1 MNLNQL
7 RTLIHVG
14 ELGSLSKASER
25 LYLAQPALSRQ
36 IRALEE
42 ELGRKLFTR
51 HGRGMVLTE
60 TGEMLRDRA
69 MNILNQVEAARAD
82 AIASTGWVRGNVTIG
97 LPPTVAHILAGRLA
111 KQFSQQYPDVRLHF
125 TSAFTSTLI
134 EWLKNGSI
142 DLAILYDPKTPSDL
156 RLQPLFIEELFL
168 VSQADAKLSTK
179 RPVPF
184 KRLAK
189 ETLMLPGRQHSLRQL
204 VERQAENAGC
214 QLNVSI
220 EADALIIL
228 KDFVSLGLGS
238 AILPLP
244 SVHKE
249 VMEGSMSAAPLKDP
263 QLTRRLVLATPID
276 RALSNAVHR
285 ATELIEAEVFEMV
298 ATEIWMGEPL

>member
-1 MNLNQL
+1 MNLKQL

-25 LYLAQPALSRQ
+25 LCLAQPALSRQ

-42 ELGRKLFTR
+42 ELGRALFTR

-69 MNILNQVEAARAD
+69 VNILKQVEAARAD
-82 AIASTGWVRGNVTIG
+82 AIASTGLVLGNVTIG
-97 LPPTVAHILAGRLA
+97 LPPTVADVLAGRLA
-111 KQFSQQYPDVRLHF
+111 KQFSLQYPDVHLHF
-125 TSAFTSTLI
+125 TSAFTNTLMD
-134 EWLKNGSI
+134 WLKNGSI
-142 DLAILYDPKTPSDL
+142 DLAILYDPKTPGNL
-156 RLQPLFIEELFL
+156 RIQPLIMEDLFL
-168 VSQADAKLSTK
+168 VSQADAGLSVK

-184 KRLAK
+184 KALAQ

-204 VERQAENAGC
+204 IERQAENVEI

-228 KDFVSLGLGS
+228 KNFVSLGLGS
-238 AILPLP
+238 TILPLP
-244 SVHKE
+244 NVHKE
-249 VMEGSMSAAPLKDP
+249 IEEGSMSAAPIHDP
-263 QLTRRLVLATPID
+263 RLSRRLVLAMPID

-285 ATELIEAEVFEMV
+285 AIELIAAKVTEMIE
-298 ATEIWMGEPL
+298 TGIWVGEPL